1 MNPKDMKFMLLVEHT
16 LLWVGI
22 SQKLNMKIKKE
33 ISKELF
39 KTKVDLRLKESN
51 HLSQPPLCDEKT
63 QL

>member
-1 MNPKDMKFMLLVEHT
+1 MTPKDMKFVLLIEHT

-51 HLSQPPLCDEKT
+51 HLS
-63 QL
+63 